1 MILRRSILSL
11 ALALAGAAGTP
22 ALALVD
28 FNVFAGTDF
37 AGDFEV
43 DTFDTDART
52 GYHLG
57 AELIFDPIKKLD
69 LGVGLEYGFP
79 RGADSDSIDD
89 LDYTHLYGIGRLFLL
104 GDLARWYLAARIGY
118 TNMSADE
125 ILNSD
130 LDGKE
135 TWSVGTGFELLDR
148 LKLELLFNDFSGDV
162 DTAGGGSADFDY
174 QSLSTRIVFT
184 LR

>member
-1 MILRRSILSL
+1 MGRMLLVSCF
-11 ALALAGAAGTP
+11 AMAAAAGSP

-37 AGDFEV
+37 AGEFEAGS
-43 DTFDTDART
+43 FDVDART

-57 AELIFDPIKKLD
+57 AELVFDPIEKID

-79 RGADSDSIDD
+79 RDADSSSIDD
-89 LDYTHLYGIGRLFLL
+89 LDYTHLYGIGRLFLAGEL
-104 GDLARWYLAARIGY
+104 VRWYLAARLGY

-130 LDGKE
+130 VDGKE
-135 TWSVGTGFELLDR
+135 TWSVGTGVELLDKV
-148 LKLELLFNDFSGDV
+148 KLELMFNNFSGEV
-162 DTAGGGSADFDY
+162 EGGGGSSDFDY
-174 QSLSTRIVFT
+174 QSVSTRIVIS